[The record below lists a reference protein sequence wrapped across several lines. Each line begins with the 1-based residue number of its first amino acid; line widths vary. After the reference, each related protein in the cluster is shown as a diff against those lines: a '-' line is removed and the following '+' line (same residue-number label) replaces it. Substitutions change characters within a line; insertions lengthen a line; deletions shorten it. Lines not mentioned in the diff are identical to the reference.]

1 MSGKLFFIILLGSML
16 IFVESMGQ
24 AKPIKGN
31 IITEFGP
38 TYKIDHPE
46 YPTSISENYKVVFD
60 ISKAPENPAE
70 TNKYVEGVAR
80 FLNMHSEAGK
90 PAETMAVAIVL
101 HGEAAQ
107 GLLKNKYYQEKYK
120 VDNPNQALFEALHEN
135 GVQIILCGQTAMH
148 RDITE
153 ERRIPETK
161 VALSAMTALIQLQ
174 NEDYRLISF

>member
-1 MSGKLFFIILLGSML
+1 MSEKPFPLIMLGFLFIC
-16 IFVESMGQ
+16 FVSFGQ
-24 AKPIKGN
+24 SKPVKGN

-38 TYKIDHPE
+38 TYKIDNPE

-90 PAETMAVAIVL
+90 PAKTMDVAIVM

-120 VDNPNQALFEALHEN
+120 VDNPNQALFEALHKN

-148 RDITE
+148 RNITE

-174 NEDYRLISF
+174 NDDYRLISF